1 MPQSYPIQKAE
12 HDGQSQLRHG
22 SFSAICDATH
32 FVSSTANKLLT
43 SLPVTQSINPTNDQ
57 MVIKQTS
64 LENLFVEF
72 YRKAYLTPRGQ
83 YCPRTIQKALSYSF
97 YIHTLLLITLQEK
110 RLLCQIKI
118 VILHNQLKTF
128 L

>member
-1 MPQSYPIQKAE
+1 M
-12 HDGQSQLRHG
+12 
-22 SFSAICDATH
+22 
-32 FVSSTANKLLT
+32 
-43 SLPVTQSINPTNDQ
+43 PVTQSIDPTNDQ

-64 LENLFVEF
+64 LENLFAEF
-72 YRKAYLTPRGQ
+72 YRKAYPTVTEGQ
-83 YCPRTIQKALSYSF
+83 YRPRTIQKALSYSRKALSYSFTF
-97 YIHTLLLITLQEK
+97 YTLLLITLQEK